1 VAKLVVNP
9 TSPAR
14 RDVQLTRT
22 LVSIGRDPSNDL
34 VLPDAMVSR
43 RHAVIEY
50 RGTQYFLR
58 DCNSSNGS
66 LVNGD
71 RVSERGLR
79 DGDLVAIGT
88 ARLLFREEIEAEELG
103 PKVVQHPS
111 APKLQCPACHSDY
124 RKSDLFCRHCGAS
137 LAPPAAPKAVCVS
150 CGTGVTL
157 PARYCNVCGTA
168 LPAIDLPDEATRP
181 RPAVDLPPAGL
192 SSEGGAAP
200 ALETTPSPVVTT
212 PPPNPEPLHVT
223 AVEAPLPAA
232 PPAPRPRVAKPEA
245 PRRAAAASVGARL
258 GAGLIDAVI
267 VGAVQAV
274 LLGPAVAYW
283 IWPPAEVRFLPILF
297 SLSLVPLAVAAAA
310 GYFIYFWGVQGAT
323 LGKRML
329 GLAVEAGDG
338 SYPIGISRAAM
349 RALGY
354 LISAGI
360 LGIGF
365 LMIALTGAGLH
376 DRLADTRVV
385 RRERG

>member
-1 VAKLVVNP
+1 VAKLIVNP
-9 TSPAR
+9 TSPSR
-14 RDVQLTRT
+14 RELLLTRT

-103 PKVVQHPS
+103 AKVVQHPS
-111 APKLQCPACHSDY
+111 APRLQCPACHSDY
-124 RKSDLFCRHCGAS
+124 RKSDLFCRHCGTS

-168 LPAIDLPDEATRP
+168 LPVVDLPDEATRP
-181 RPAVDLPPAGL
+181 RPAVELTSSGVPAD
-192 SSEGGAAP
+192 GGAAP
-200 ALETTPSPVVTT
+200 ALETAPSPVVTT
-212 PPPNPEPLHVT
+212 PPAPTPMHVT
-223 AVEAPLPAA
+223 AVDEPLPAA
-232 PPAPRPRVAKPEA
+232 PPAPRPRPARPEA
-245 PRRAAAASVGARL
+245 PRRSAAAPVGLRF

-267 VGAVQAV
+267 VGGVQAV
-274 LLGPAVAYW
+274 LLGPALAYW

-297 SLSLVPLAVAAAA
+297 SLSLVPLALVAAAA
-310 GYFIYFWGVQGAT
+310 YFIYFWGVQGAT

-338 SYPIGISRAAM
+338 SYPIGVSRAAM
-349 RALGY
+349 RTLGY